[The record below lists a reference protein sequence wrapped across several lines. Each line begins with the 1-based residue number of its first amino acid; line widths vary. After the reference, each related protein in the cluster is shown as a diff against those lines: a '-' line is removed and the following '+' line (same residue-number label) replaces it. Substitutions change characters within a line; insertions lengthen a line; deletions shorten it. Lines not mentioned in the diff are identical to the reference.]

1 MRQTRKVLDVLRVV
15 AVVRRDDVAGMRR
28 GGLQIRVPGLPPP
41 RIVAPDLIP
50 RRSDD
55 DQRLV
60 EGHEGFT
67 QTSRVVAQERVDT
80 SHPRIVDVGLEEL
93 APQLVRALS

>member
-15 AVVRRDDVAGMRR
+15 AVVRRDDVARVRR
-28 GGLQIRVPGLPPP
+28 DRPEVRVPGLPAS
-41 RIVAPDLIP
+41 RVVAPDLIP

-60 EGHEGFT
+60 EGHEGLA
-67 QTSRVVAQERVDT
+67 QPRGVVT
-80 SHPRIVDVGLEEL
+80 
-93 APQLVRALS
+93 

>member
-1 MRQTRKVLDVLRVV
+1 M
-15 AVVRRDDVAGMRR
+15 RRD
-28 GGLQIRVPGLPPP
+28 GLQIRVPGLPPP

-60 EGHEGFT
+60 ERHEGFT
-67 QTSRVVAQERVDT
+67 QPGRVVAQKRVDT
-80 SHPRIVDVGLEEL
+80 FHACIIDVSLEEL
-93 APQLVRALS
+93 APQLVGALA